1 MKPVLR
7 KKDLLALGYRELE
20 HGGYV
25 WLANDEA
32 ARLISEVD
40 DWSPQGLAG
49 RKGWTFWGKRR
60 HQLYL
65 VQSHSG
71 KYLVKTYP
79 PKGDNNRVWFCAQ
92 GMSRAK
98 KEFRSSIA
106 AYKRGISTP
115 LPSALG
121 EKKEDRRWGI
131 IVYPFLDETIGLD
144 RVYAD
149 ARFKGLDVRERHF
162 VEKSIGKLLRKF
174 IDQGMYPR
182 YLKLDHFLIKREEG
196 GRILVYWIDLERT
209 KFTYLFKR
217 MRLLKTIG
225 KFLATMEW
233 FRVSGARV
241 NRPSMIRIARAFFRE
256 DSSKRPNKRLRR
268 AAIRAAEEF
277 WYRRHLYKK
286 KPPPVTVIEPVVEE

>member
-7 KKDLLALGYRELE
+7 KKDLLSLGYREFE

-25 WLANDEA
+25 WLANEEA

-40 DWSPQGLAG
+40 DWSPQGLVG
-49 RKGWTFWGKRR
+49 RKGWTFWEKRR
-60 HQLYL
+60 HELYL
-65 VQSHSG
+65 VQSHFG

-79 PKGDNNRVWFCAQ
+79 PKKDNNHALFYSRRN
-92 GMSRAK
+92 GRAK

-106 AYKRGISTP
+106 AYKKGISTP

-121 EKKEDRRWGI
+121 EKREDRRWGI

-149 ARFKGLDVRERHF
+149 ARFKGLDVRERHI

-182 YLKLDHFLIKREEG
+182 YLKLDHFLIKRGEG
-196 GRILVYWIDLERT
+196 ERFLVYWIDLERT

-217 MRLLKTIG
+217 MRLLRTIG
-225 KFLATMEW
+225 RLLATMER

-241 NRPSMIRIARAFFRE
+241 NRPSMMRIAHAYFRG
-256 DSSKRPNKRLRR
+256 DNSKRPNKRLRR

-286 KPPPVTVIEPVVEE
+286 DPPSVTVIEPEVED